1 MTLSK
6 DKQEINRTNHKEK
19 ISPTLSLKLESS
31 VYQIDTMKRLKK
43 NWQESRGLYNAYEKG
58 LAFTI
63 KINIK
68 NMLSILNT
76 IVNC

>member
-6 DKQEINRTNHKEK
+6 DKQEINRTNHKGK

-43 NWQESRGLYNAYEKG
+43 STG
-58 LAFTI
+58 I
-63 KINIK
+63 KRSLQRI
-68 NMLSILNT
+68 
-76 IVNC
+76 

>member
-6 DKQEINRTNHKEK
+6 DKQEINGTNHKEQ

-43 NWQESRGLYNAYEKG
+43 K
-58 LAFTI
+58 
-63 KINIK
+63 
-68 NMLSILNT
+68 
-76 IVNC
+76 